1 MSFCG
6 GPPSYYRWLNTHVQ
20 MLLALKGQI
29 YKWVT
34 NCRVLHDER
43 KTYVN
48 DDFRVLCLLESRWFL
63 RIMKPQDARVICF
76 VVTAYLCT
84 SLVAP

>member
-48 DDFRVLCLLESRWFL
+48 DDFGVLCFLESRWFL
-63 RIMKPQDARVICF
+63 RIMKPQDVSVICF
-76 VVTAYLCT
+76 VATAYLCT
-84 SLVAP
+84 SLVVP